1 MPDDYTAKVRSLT
14 PAKALAVA
22 SYGESVAAYRYL
34 TLTDKAPKESQCRIF
49 KEMATEEQG
58 HHMALQEVRK
68 QQLLDS
74 DFVLSPEDKELI
86 IVGPRLLEVTDDE
99 SFGDAIGQ
107 IIDSERLTGRFYAAL
122 HEVTGS
128 SELKPFLKEMADECF
143 EHAERLES
151 MMDDGE

>member
-22 SYGESVAAYRYL
+22 AYGESVAAYRYL
-34 TLTDKAPKESQCRIF
+34 TLTDKAPLDSQRKIF
-49 KEMATEEQG
+49 KEMAAEEQG
-58 HHMALQEVRK
+58 HHMALQDLRK
-68 QQLLDS
+68 RHLLDS

-86 IVGPRLLEVTDDE
+86 IVGPRLLEVTDE
-99 SFGDAIGQ
+99 ASLEHAIGQ

-128 SELKPFLKEMADECF
+128 TELKPFLKEMADECF
-143 EHAERLES
+143 EHAERLEA
-151 MMDDGE
+151 MMDEGA

>member
-22 SYGESVAAYRYL
+22 AYGESVAAYRYL
-34 TLTDKAPKESQCRIF
+34 TLKDKAPNESQRRIF
-49 KEMATEEQG
+49 EEMAAEEQG
-58 HHMALQEVRK
+58 HHMALRDLRK
-68 QQLLDS
+68 RELLDS
-74 DFVLSPEDKELI
+74 DFVLLPEDKELI
-86 IVGPRLLEVTDDE
+86 IVGPRLLEVADDAAFE
-99 SFGDAIGQ
+99 HAIGQ

-128 SELKPFLKEMADECF
+128 KELKPFLKEMADECF
-143 EHAERLES
+143 EHAERLDT